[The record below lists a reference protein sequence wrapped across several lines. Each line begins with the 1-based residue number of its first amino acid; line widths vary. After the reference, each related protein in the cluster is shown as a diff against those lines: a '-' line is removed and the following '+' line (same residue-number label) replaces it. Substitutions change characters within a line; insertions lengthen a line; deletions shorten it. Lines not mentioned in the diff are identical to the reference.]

1 MSRLLWGGDDP
12 FTHTIIVGP
21 TRCGKTATLIK
32 PIIYQILMAKARG
45 FQCGLS
51 VIEPKGDVAQFTAD
65 LSRELGIQGTY
76 HFDPTLD
83 NTDMINLMKGPV
95 DDVAEATIAVL
106 KGMMKQDEFF
116 ALMQEL
122 TARNFIKL
130 LKLNHEDNLD
140 IISVLRSLRNDDI
153 LKQETTRLEKS
164 GKDPEL
170 LGFFE
175 HEMRGRLGEKWKELA
190 VGLRAQIEKLV
201 SNSYIRRIITGDTGI
216 DLDRHM
222 LEGGVLAVNSCLK
235 FRSSGDAFGQFLM
248 MHLQSAAFRR
258 PGTERTRIPHFLIVD
273 EMSRYINPDIER
285 FLSIA
290 AEYRVASVFA
300 VQSFEQLSIASGN
313 LTAQAMKTSILTNC
327 RNKITFGGISNTDA
341 SFLADELGKDWM
353 VRRMETFDGKVIAH
367 LLPDSYRQIE
377 QEEYRIRPT
386 DMQDGLPRFYY
397 VHKLVR
403 DGHPMKPGIAI
414 GQFVPNDWREQARQ
428 LKISHPPT
436 PQQRGVFSLRKI
448 LKQCGLS
455 IENRKEETNVH
466 STTAAESNKIIG
478 GDAPKNI
485 KIFVKR
491 IPSIQES
498 SLTMET
504 LEHEAEI
511 QEVQKREP
519 GTKKIPEVKTKL
531 ISAETKLSE
540 AQKCLD
546 DLEEHKKRLN
556 NHDKTKMESL
566 SEMNKNFM

>member
-65 LSRELGIQGTY
+65 LARELGIPGTY

-222 LEGGVLAVNSCLK
+222 MEGGVLAVNSCLK

-258 PGTERTRIPHFLIVD
+258 PGTERTRVPHFLIID

-300 VQSFEQLSIASGN
+300 VQSFEQLAIASGN

-327 RNKITFGGISNTDA
+327 RNKITFGGISSTDA
-341 SFLADELGKDWM
+341 SFLAEELGKDWV
-353 VRRMETFDGKVIAH
+353 VRKMETYDGKMIAH
-367 LLPDSYRQIE
+367 LLPESYRQIE

-386 DMQDGLPRFYY
+386 DMQDGLPRFYF
-397 VHKLVR
+397 VHKLIR

-414 GQFVPNDWREQARQ
+414 GQFVPNDWRYQARQ
-428 LKISHPPT
+428 LIISHPPT

-455 IENRKEETNVH
+455 IAKREEETNARSHKVEPII
-466 STTAAESNKIIG
+466 STG
-478 GDAPKNI
+478 GDEVSKI
-485 KIFVKR
+485 KI
-491 IPSIQES
+491 
-498 SLTMET
+498 L
-504 LEHEAEI
+504 
-511 QEVQKREP
+511 
-519 GTKKIPEVKTKL
+519 VKTKPGF
-531 ISAETKLSE
+531 IESCQENQKGEIETKEMPIEQEIPEEPMILTETQEFLEELSE
-540 AQKCLD
+540 HAKK
-546 DLEEHKKRLN
+546 LESKEYR
-556 NHDKTKMESL
+556 TESL
-566 SEMNKNFM
+566 RDMNDNFM